1 MKHVPYFQSTKH
13 KVIFLIFVSLAVIV
27 NILFITAIILAMG
40 IDGPLKDDPVENA
53 ILFLLVI
60 FTFVWLLYS
69 ILFIIDLISYHINKH
84 RTKKEA
90 ISNNE
95 HVIQEEVKPTIAPTQ
110 SEEKVVAGQEQKEGL
125 VYDFKEKHH
134 PSFKKSF
141 ITINFANGPA
151 VIILGLLLVLIVFL
165 IVAACNITHDGPTIL
180 IRCAIGTGITAA
192 IVLLLHILTI
202 SIDYKNNK
210 KLKPIDMG
218 TRVYADYME
227 SYMDID
233 QDINNTHIKST
244 LNVKVDFS
252 IRARTK
258 ETKKYYIVD
267 QIVNKKT
274 AIMVFDKSEV
284 PEEALAF
291 IKSKIKKQ

>member
-27 NILFITAIILAMG
+27 NVLFITAIILAMG

-60 FTFVWLLYS
+60 FTFLWLLYS

-84 RTKKEA
+84 RAKKEA
-90 ISNNE
+90 ISNNGS
-95 HVIQEEVKPTIAPTQ
+95 VIQEEVKPTIAPTQ
-110 SEEKVVAGQEQKEGL
+110 SEEKVVEDQQQEERL
-125 VYDFKEKHH
+125 VYDFKEKHN

-141 ITINFANGPA
+141 ITMTFVNGPA
-151 VIILGLLLVLIVFL
+151 VIILGLLLALIVF
-165 IVAACNITHDGPTIL
+165 IVVAACNITHDGPTIL
-180 IRCAIGTGITAA
+180 IRCAIGMGITIAV
-192 IVLLLHILTI
+192 VLLLHILSI
-202 SIDYKNNK
+202 STDYKNNK

-233 QDINNTHIKST
+233 QDINNTHVKST

-252 IRARTK
+252 TRVRTK

-267 QIVNKKT
+267 QIINKKL
-274 AIMVFDKSEV
+274 AVMVFDKNEV
-284 PEEALAF
+284 PEEAIRY
-291 IKSKIKKQ
+291 IKSKLKR

>member
-1 MKHVPYFQSTKH
+1 MKHVPYFQTTKH

-27 NILFITAIILAMG
+27 NVLFITAIILAMG

-60 FTFVWLLYS
+60 FTFLWLLYS

-84 RTKKEA
+84 RAKKEA
-90 ISNNE
+90 NSNNKP
-95 HVIQEEVKPTIAPTQ
+95 VIQEETKLVNEPI
-110 SEEKVVAGQEQKEGL
+110 SEENKTDGQEAPI
-125 VYDFKEKHH
+125 YDFKEKHD
-134 PSFKKSF
+134 PSFKKTF
-141 ITINFANGPA
+141 MTMNFANGPA
-151 VIILGLLLVLIVFL
+151 VIILGLLLVLIVFV

-180 IRCAIGTGITAA
+180 IRCAIGAA
-192 IVLLLHILTI
+192 ITVAVVLLLHILTVYNTY
-202 SIDYKNNK
+202 SNVK
-210 KLKPIDMG
+210 KLTPVDNG
-218 TRVYADYME
+218 TKVFANYME
-227 SYMDID
+227 SYTDID
-233 QDINNTHIKST
+233 QDFKNTHVKSILKT
-244 LNVKVDFS
+244 RIDFS

-267 QIVNKKT
+267 QMVNKKT